1 METIILRPWQ
11 ATDKPALL
19 RYANNRNVWI
29 NLTDIFPH
37 PYTPEDADRWL
48 WRCGAGQRPHQ
59 GPHTALAIDLGGEAI
74 GATGIEPRQDVYRKS
89 ANIGYW
95 LGEPFWGR
103 GFATLALKLMTD
115 YAFAHFDL
123 NRLQASVFAWN
134 PASARVLEKN
144 GYKFEAR
151 LRQRIY
157 KDGRFADE
165 LIYAKL
171 RGE

>member
-1 METIILRPWQ
+1 MESITIRPWQ
-11 ATDKPALL
+11 LADKPALL

-37 PYTPEDADRWL
+37 PYTPDDADRWL
-48 WRCGAGQRPHQ
+48 WRCGAHQ
-59 GPHTALAIDLGGEAI
+59 GRHTALAIDLDGEAI
-74 GATGIEPRQDVYRKS
+74 GGVGIEVEKDVFRKTAS
-89 ANIGYW
+89 IGYW

-103 GFATLALKLMTD
+103 GLATLALKLMTD
-115 YAFAHFDL
+115 QAFANFDI
-123 NRLQASVFAWN
+123 NRLQASVFDWN

-144 GYKFEAR
+144 GYKLEAR
-151 LRQRIY
+151 LRQRIF

-165 LIYAKL
+165 LIYARL

>member
-1 METIILRPWQ
+1 METITIRPWRL
-11 ATDKPALL
+11 ADKPALL

-48 WRCGAGQRPHQ
+48 WRCGAQQ
-59 GPHTALAIDLGGEAI
+59 EPHTAMAIDLAGEAI
-74 GATGIEPRQDVYRKS
+74 GATGIELKQDVYRKS
-89 ANIGYW
+89 ASIGYW

-103 GFATLALKLMTD
+103 GFATRALQLMTE
-115 YAFAHFDL
+115 YALAHFDIT
-123 NRLQASVFAWN
+123 RLQASVFDWN

-144 GYKFEAR
+144 GYRLEAR

-157 KDGRFADE
+157 KDGRYADE